1 MWAKHIQSEIEMAK
15 RNTTRASS
23 NIAFIDWYRNLLPE
37 IKIYYQIL
45 PDCNPNDQE
54 NLISSNIEQLSQKIG
69 RWNPNEREK

>member
-23 NIAFIDWYRNLLPE
+23 NITFIDWYRNLLQE

-54 NLISSNIEQLSQKIG
+54 NLISSNFEQLSQKIG